1 MVGLMTNLVSIIIPC
16 LNEEKHIGYV
26 IDAIANQTFPMQL
39 MEVLIADGGSI
50 DNTVKI
56 IQSKQV
62 EYPDLAI
69 KIIDNPKKI
78 IPAALNQ
85 AIRAS
90 LGEIIIRMDAHA
102 IPDENYVKYCVE
114 NLSAM
119 IAENVG
125 GLWLI
130 QPGDSGW
137 MAKSISLAASHP
149 FGVGDAKYRYSSKS
163 AFVDTVPFGAFNR
176 DLFNKIGLFD
186 EKLLA
191 NEDYEFNMRIKKN
204 GGKIYFD
211 PRITTKYFARGTIS
225 ALAKQYW
232 RYGFWKFQ
240 MLKKFPKT
248 IRFRQAIP
256 PIFVLGLFLLLVMS
270 LFISWMLTIFVGLL
284 LLYLLILLL
293 GIIPLYKKEKDLRL
307 FIGVTVA
314 IITMHFSWGS
324 GFMASIFKKQRL

>member
-1 MVGLMTNLVSIIIPC
+1 MVGLMPNSVSIIIPC

-39 MEVLIADGGSI
+39 MEVLIADGGSN

-56 IQSKQV
+56 IQSKQF

-69 KIIDNPKKI
+69 KIIDNPKRI

-149 FGVGDAKYRYSSKS
+149 FGVGDAKYRYSCKS

-232 RYGFWKFQ
+232 RYGFWKLQ